1 MASPKRSLL
10 KLDIQSLPGPETI
23 VRQELNHD
31 IVVLVRENFSSP
43 SVVLSGYIPG
53 GSYGESVEKAGQA
66 DLAVSSL
73 MRGTQWRD
81 FQAIYESIESI
92 GASLTLGTG
101 RHTTSFFGKSLAEDL
116 DHLLKL
122 LAEVLRFP
130 SFPDEQ
136 VERLRGEKLT
146 GLALRDQNTSAR
158 AQLAFSELA
167 YQNHPY
173 SVPTDGFP
181 DSVKDLSIQDLED
194 YHTTKIGPKGMVIAI
209 VGAVQSKNAIK
220 ILEDHFSTWENS
232 DQQSLPDVAAMEK
245 PKELV
250 RKEVALEGKVQSD
263 LIIGTPGP
271 SRFDLDYLAA
281 ALGNN
286 ILGRFGLFGRIGD
299 RVRESAGLAYYAY
312 SSLSGGPGPGAWQV
326 VSGVNPMN
334 VDRAVDLIRD
344 EILKFSTK
352 RVTSDELIDN
362 QANFIGRLPLQLETN
377 EGVAGAL
384 IHLERYQLGLDY
396 YQKYPQLITD
406 ITRDQILNI
415 SQRFLDPDHLAIA
428 IAGPELGGS

>member
-1 MASPKRSLL
+1 
-10 KLDIQSLPGPETI
+10 
-23 VRQELNHD
+23 
-31 IVVLVRENFSSP
+31 
-43 SVVLSGYIPG
+43 
-53 GSYGESVEKAGQA
+53 
-66 DLAVSSL
+66 
-73 MRGTQWRD
+73 
-81 FQAIYESIESI
+81 
-92 GASLTLGTG
+92 
-101 RHTTSFFGKSLAEDL
+101 
-116 DHLLKL
+116 
-122 LAEVLRFP
+122 
-130 SFPDEQ
+130 
-136 VERLRGEKLT
+136 
-146 GLALRDQNTSAR
+146 
-158 AQLAFSELA
+158 
-167 YQNHPY
+167 
-173 SVPTDGFP
+173 
-181 DSVKDLSIQDLED
+181 
-194 YHTTKIGPKGMVIAI
+194 MVIAI

-245 PKELV
+245 PKQLV

-396 YQKYPQLITD
+396 YQRYPQLITD